1 MTCQEF
7 EIWLKNP
14 RRRTLVMGIVNVTP
28 DSFSEEGRFAE
39 ADAAIAHGR
48 QLIQDGADLLD
59 IGGESTRPGAHRVAP
74 EEQIRRIIPVIK
86 ALADGPA
93 VLSVDTTLAPVAAAS
108 LEAGA
113 GMVNDI
119 SAGSEDDSMLS
130 VVARAQVPIALM
142 HKRGTPAS
150 MDSLADYQDVVAVV
164 HQYLQDRRDV
174 AVAAGVARHRILL
187 DPGIGFAKNLQHNLQ
202 LLRRLAEFR
211 TIGQPLLLGTSRK
224 SFIGRITGETEAADR
239 LMGTAA
245 TVAWCVGRGAAMVR
259 VHDVA
264 PMAKVVK
271 VVQAILDSDQESP
284 A

>member
-1 MTCQEF
+1 MTSQEF
-7 EIWLKNP
+7 DLWLANP

-28 DSFSEEGRFAE
+28 DSFSEQGRFAE

-48 QLIQDGADLLD
+48 QLIQDGADVLD
-59 IGGESTRPGAHRVAP
+59 IGGESTRPGAQRVAA

-86 ALADGPA
+86 ALADGSTMI
-93 VLSVDTTLAPVAAAS
+93 SVDTTLTTVAAAS

-119 SAGSEDDSMLS
+119 SAGSEDDLMLS
-130 VVARAQVPIALM
+130 VVAQAEVPIALM

-150 MDSLADYQDVVAVV
+150 MDSLAHYQDVVTEVR
-164 HQYLQDRRDV
+164 QYLQGRRD
-174 AVAAGVARHRILL
+174 AAIAARVARHRILL
-187 DPGIGFAKNLQHNLQ
+187 DPGIGFAKDAQHNLQ
-202 LLRRLAEFR
+202 VLRRLEEFGAL
-211 TIGQPLLLGTSRK
+211 GQPLLLATSRK
-224 SFIGRITGETEAADR
+224 SFIGRITGETDPADR

-245 TVAWCVGRGAAMVR
+245 TVAWCVGQGAAMVR

-264 PMAKVVK
+264 PMVKIVK
-271 VVQAILDSDQESP
+271 VVRAILDSDQESS

>member
-1 MTCQEF
+1 MTSQEF
-7 EIWLKNP
+7 EIWLRNP

-28 DSFSEEGRFAE
+28 DSFSEQGRFAE

-48 QLIQDGADLLD
+48 QLIQDGADVLD
-59 IGGESTRPGAHRVAP
+59 IGGESTRPGAKRVAA
-74 EEQIRRIIPVIK
+74 EEQIRRIVPVIK
-86 ALADGPA
+86 ALADGAA
-93 VLSVDTTLAPVAAAS
+93 VLSVDTTLAIVAAAS
-108 LEAGA
+108 IEAGA

-119 SAGSEDDSMLS
+119 AAGFEDESMLS
-130 VVARAQVPIALM
+130 VVAQAKVPIALM

-150 MDSLADYQDVVAVV
+150 MDSLASYLDVVQEVGE
-164 HQYLQDRRDV
+164 YLQERRD
-174 AVAAGVARHRILL
+174 AAIAAGVVEHRILL
-187 DPGIGFAKNLQHNLQ
+187 DPGIGFAKTAQHNLQ

-211 TIGQPLLLGTSRK
+211 DIGQPLLLGTSRK
-224 SFIGRITGETEAADR
+224 SFIGRITDEIDPADR

-245 TVAWCVGRGAAMVR
+245 TVAWCASQGAAMVR

-264 PMAKVVK
+264 PMVKVVK